1 MGCALIMC
9 PSGKIKNPEGM
20 ITAKIALENA
30 VEAGFDALLAQKDKH
45 VKILVNPDGT
55 LV

>member
-1 MGCALIMC
+1 MI
-9 PSGKIKNPEGM
+9 GKIKNPESM
-20 ITAKIALENA
+20 ITAKISLKNA
-30 VEAGFDALLAQKDKH
+30 ITDGFDALLAQKDTH